1 MQNTTTRAIEN
12 ISKGFKGFSRPT
24 SDAIEKLALQKM
36 EQFPATTVEAGP
48 YYKFLDNYR
57 KGKFKFEPSE
67 KNTLGF
73 AFVYVFSKHREKNLE
88 LYVRL
93 ANENDDNEAR
103 QIISDSFIFV

>member
-1 MQNTTTRAIEN
+1 MNALHLRW
-12 ISKGFKGFSRPT
+12 
-24 SDAIEKLALQKM
+24 EKETGRLCIPL
-36 EQFPATTVEAGP
+36 VD

-73 AFVYVFSKHREKNLE
+73 AFVYVFSKHRGKNLE

-93 ANENDDNEAR
+93 ANEKDDNEAR